1 MWYICSMM
9 FFYDGEIDMDLS
21 SILYGLTEIV
31 LIVVVFMVLVGV
43 LIISLALLIEFT
55 KFVFSGSKAKWIRN
69 FLDRIM

>member
-1 MWYICSMM
+1 MM

-31 LIVVVFMVLVGV
+31 LIVVMFMVLVGV
-43 LIISLALLIEFT
+43 LIISLALLIEFCR
-55 KFVFSGSKAKWIRN
+55 FVFTGSKSQWFRN